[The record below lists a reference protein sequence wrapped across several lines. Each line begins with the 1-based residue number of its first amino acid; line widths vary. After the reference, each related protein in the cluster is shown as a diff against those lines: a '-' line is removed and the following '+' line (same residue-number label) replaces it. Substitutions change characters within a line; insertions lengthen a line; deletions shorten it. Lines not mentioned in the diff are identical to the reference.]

1 MIPERTTVDGVPVFW
16 LTVPGPIRAMLIFRV
31 GVIDET
37 LPTRGITHLVEH
49 LALFVTMQDAAMA
62 TRMNARVELHR
73 TRFMAGGSADEI
85 ATFLGDVT
93 SSLAALPFDRLEDEK
108 RILRTEAVNKSHG
121 STKSS
126 TLAGTG

>member
-1 MIPERTTVDGVPVFW
+1 
-16 LTVPGPIRAMLIFRV
+16 MLIFRV

-49 LALFVTMQDAAMA
+49 LALFVPMQDSAMA

-85 ATFLGDVT
+85 ATFLRDVT
-93 SSLAALPFDRLEDEK
+93 SRLAAPPVDPLEDEK
-108 RILRTEAVNKSHG
+108 RNLRPPAGTKSHR
-121 STKSS
+121 SPQS
-126 TLAGTG
+126 TLSIRVRARRP